1 MTQDTYMIDIRLWI
15 NRILKH
21 WYWFLICCFVCGL
34 FGAYTYFST
43 TPKYAVN
50 ARIMLRTPDAESSI
64 EQIEM
69 MQMMGIGGMK
79 QTADEIAILTS
90 RDIMTQVVNNLDL
103 QTSYH
108 KKRNL
113 RWLRQYPKR
122 DITVQD
128 PAMFLD
134 TTKRY
139 VDISV
144 RARKSDYIVNVR
156 Y

>member
-79 QTADEIAILTS
+79 QTADEIAILT
-90 RDIMTQVVNNLDL
+90 
-103 QTSYH
+103 
-108 KKRNL
+108 
-113 RWLRQYPKR
+113 
-122 DITVQD
+122 
-128 PAMFLD
+128 
-134 TTKRY
+134 
-139 VDISV
+139 
-144 RARKSDYIVNVR
+144 
-156 Y
+156 